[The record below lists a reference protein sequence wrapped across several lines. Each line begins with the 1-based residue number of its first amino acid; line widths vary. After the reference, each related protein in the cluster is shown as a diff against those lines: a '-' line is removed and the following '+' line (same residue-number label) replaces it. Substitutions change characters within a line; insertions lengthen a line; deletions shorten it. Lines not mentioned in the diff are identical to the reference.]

1 MKKRILVV
9 DDDRD
14 MQALLQDLLESE
26 AYEVDTAPDGLLAL
40 EKLVQRRE
48 QYEVILLDLTMPR
61 MNGLQL
67 IQVLRQQ
74 EEACVRNIIVVSGNQ
89 DAMQQA
95 MWLGIRSCLAKP
107 FDLETLLDRV
117 SSCSFCTSEESRV

>member
-26 AYEVDTAPDGLLAL
+26 AYEVDTAHDGLLAL
-40 EKLVQRRE
+40 EKLVHRRE
-48 QYEVILLDLTMPR
+48 RYEVILLDLTMPR

-74 EEACVRNIIVVSGNQ
+74 EEACLRNIIVVSGNQ

-95 MWLGIRSCLAKP
+95 TWLGIRFYLAKP
-107 FDLETLLDRV
+107 FDLETLLDLV
-117 SSCSFCTSEESRV
+117 STCYFCSSEDSRV

>member
-14 MQALLQDLLESE
+14 MLALLQDLLESE
-26 AYEVDTAPDGLLAL
+26 AYEVDTAHDGLLAL
-40 EKLVQRRE
+40 EKLVHRRE
-48 QYEVILLDLTMPR
+48 QFEVILLDLTMPR

-74 EEACVRNIIVVSGNQ
+74 EEACLRNIIVVSGNQ

-95 MWLGIRSCLAKP
+95 TWLGIRFYLAKP
-107 FDLETLLDRV
+107 FDLETLLDLV
-117 SSCSFCTSEESRV
+117 STCYFCSSEDSRV

>member
-14 MQALLQDLLESE
+14 VQALLQELLESE
-26 AYEVDTAPDGLLAL
+26 AYEVDTAPDGLIAL
-40 EKLVQRRE
+40 EKLVHRRE
-48 QYEVILLDLTMPR
+48 RYEVILLDLTMPR

-74 EEACVRNIIVVSGNQ
+74 EAAWVRKIIVVSGNQ
-89 DAMQQA
+89 DALQQA
-95 MWLGIRSCLAKP
+95 IWLGIRFYLAKP
-107 FDLETLLDRV
+107 FDLETLLDLV
-117 SSCSFCTSEESRV
+117 STCSVCTSEDSRV

>member
-26 AYEVDTAPDGLLAL
+26 AYEVEIAHDGLIAL
-40 EKLVQRRE
+40 EKLVHRRE
-48 QYEVILLDLTMPR
+48 RYEVILLDLTMPQ

-74 EEACVRNIIVVSGNQ
+74 EEACLRKIIVVSGNQ
-89 DAMQQA
+89 DAMQEA
-95 MWLGIRSCLAKP
+95 IWLGIRSCLAKP
-107 FDLETLLDRV
+107 FDLETLLDLV
-117 SSCSFCTSEESRV
+117 SSCYYCNSADSRV

>member
-40 EKLVQRRE
+40 EKLVHRRE

-74 EEACVRNIIVVSGNQ
+74 EETCVRNIIVLSGNQ
-89 DAMQQA
+89 EAMQQA
-95 MWLGIRSCLAKP
+95 MWLGIRSCVAKP
-107 FDLETLLDRV
+107 FDLEALLDLV
-117 SSCSFCTSEESRV
+117 SRCSVCTSEDSRV

>member
-26 AYEVDTAPDGLLAL
+26 AYEVDTANDGLIAL
-40 EKLVQRRE
+40 EKLVHQRER
-48 QYEVILLDLTMPR
+48 YEVILLDLTMPR

-67 IQVLRQQ
+67 IQVLKQQ
-74 EEACVRNIIVVSGNQ
+74 EEAWVRKIIVVSGNQ
-89 DAMQQA
+89 DAVQQA
-95 MWLGIRSCLAKP
+95 IWLGIRSFLAKP
-107 FDLETLLDRV
+107 FDLETLLELV
-117 SSCSFCTSEESRV
+117 SSCYYCNSEDGRV

>member
-26 AYEVDTAPDGLLAL
+26 AYEVDTANDGLIAL
-40 EKLVQRRE
+40 EKLVHQRER
-48 QYEVILLDLTMPR
+48 YEVILLDLTMPR

-67 IQVLRQQ
+67 IQVLKQQ
-74 EEACVRNIIVVSGNQ
+74 EEAWVRKIIVVSGNQ
-89 DAMQQA
+89 DAVQQA
-95 MWLGIRSCLAKP
+95 IWLGIRSFLAKP
-107 FDLETLLDRV
+107 FDLETLLELV
-117 SSCSFCTSEESRV
+117 SSCYYCNSADSRV

>member
-14 MQALLQDLLESE
+14 MLALLQDLLESE
-26 AYEVDTAPDGLLAL
+26 AYEVDTAHDGLLAL
-40 EKLVQRRE
+40 EKLVHRRE
-48 QYEVILLDLTMPR
+48 RYEVILLDLTMPR

-74 EEACVRNIIVVSGNQ
+74 EEAWVRKIIVVSGNQ

-95 MWLGIRSCLAKP
+95 TWLGIRFYLAKP
-107 FDLETLLDRV
+107 FDLETLLDLV
-117 SSCSFCTSEESRV
+117 STCYFCSSEDSRV

>member
-26 AYEVDTAPDGLLAL
+26 AYEVDTVPDGLIAL
-40 EKLVQRRE
+40 EKLVQQRE

-74 EEACVRNIIVVSGNQ
+74 EEACLRNIIVVSGNQ
-89 DAMQQA
+89 DAVQEA

-107 FDLETLLDRV
+107 FDLETLLELV
-117 SSCSFCTSEESRV
+117 SSCYVCISEDSSV

>member
-14 MQALLQDLLESE
+14 MLALLQDLLESE
-26 AYEVDTAPDGLLAL
+26 AFEVDTAHDGLIAL
-40 EKLVQRRE
+40 EKLVHRQE

-74 EEACVRNIIVVSGNQ
+74 EETCLRKIIVVSGNQ
-89 DAMQQA
+89 AAVQQA
-95 MWLGIRSCLAKP
+95 IWLGIRSFLAKP
-107 FDLETLLDRV
+107 FDLETLLELV
-117 SSCSFCTSEESRV
+117 SSCYYCNSEDSRV

>member
-14 MQALLQDLLESE
+14 MLALLQDLLESE
-26 AYEVDTAPDGLLAL
+26 AYEVDTAHDGLIAL
-40 EKLVQRRE
+40 EKLVHRRE
-48 QYEVILLDLTMPR
+48 RYEVILLDLTMPR

-74 EEACVRNIIVVSGNQ
+74 EEACLRNIIVVSGNQ

-95 MWLGIRSCLAKP
+95 TWLGIRFYLAKP
-107 FDLETLLDRV
+107 FDLETLLDLV
-117 SSCSFCTSEESRV
+117 STCYFCSSEDSRV

>member
-14 MQALLQDLLESE
+14 MQALLQELLESE
-26 AYEVDTAPDGLLAL
+26 AYEVDTANDGLIAL
-40 EKLVQRRE
+40 EKLAHQRER
-48 QYEVILLDLTMPR
+48 YEVILLDLTMPQ

-74 EEACVRNIIVVSGNQ
+74 EEACLRKIIVVSGNQ
-89 DAMQQA
+89 DAVQQA
-95 MWLGIRSCLAKP
+95 IWLGIRSFLAKP
-107 FDLETLLDRV
+107 FDLETLLDLV
-117 SSCSFCTSEESRV
+117 SSCYFCNSEDSRV

>member
-14 MQALLQDLLESE
+14 MLALLQDLLESE
-26 AYEVDTAPDGLLAL
+26 AYEVDTAHDGLLAL
-40 EKLVQRRE
+40 EKLVHRRE
-48 QYEVILLDLTMPR
+48 RYEVILLDLTMPR

-74 EEACVRNIIVVSGNQ
+74 EEACLRNIIVVSGNQ

-95 MWLGIRSCLAKP
+95 TWLGIRFYLAKP
-107 FDLETLLDRV
+107 FDLETLLDLV
-117 SSCSFCTSEESRV
+117 STCYFCSSEDSRV